1 MEIITLLDQCLIQ
14 LEHVQS
20 YSPATISSIRCAV
33 RLFIRT
39 AKVEDLKH
47 LTRDKVEDWLIDG
60 RITRKWRAVTYVDYH
75 KRINTF
81 ITWLVKRGKMEYNFM
96 KEIDLPR
103 IEKSLPKWLS
113 LDQAELLIQTCKRM
127 RCKYKF
133 EQIRNYTILNL
144 LFFTWLRKSEV
155 ANLHYEDV
163 NIKTFTINV
172 IQGKGKKDRLVP
184 IPSKLAWILKEY
196 ILDRTRLNKQCEG
209 FFTQSQFDK
218 PISSQCIDRIV
229 ERLREKTKIQ
239 FTPHSLRHSFAT
251 LMLEGG
257 CDIYTLSKMM
267 GHSKISTTTIYLA
280 CSTKQMMSS
289 IEKHPLNL

>member
-103 IEKSLPKWLS
+103 IEKSLPK
-113 LDQAELLIQTCKRM
+113 
-127 RCKYKF
+127 
-133 EQIRNYTILNL
+133 
-144 LFFTWLRKSEV
+144 
-155 ANLHYEDV
+155 
-163 NIKTFTINV
+163 
-172 IQGKGKKDRLVP
+172 
-184 IPSKLAWILKEY
+184 
-196 ILDRTRLNKQCEG
+196 
-209 FFTQSQFDK
+209 
-218 PISSQCIDRIV
+218 
-229 ERLREKTKIQ
+229 
-239 FTPHSLRHSFAT
+239 
-251 LMLEGG
+251 
-257 CDIYTLSKMM
+257 
-267 GHSKISTTTIYLA
+267 
-280 CSTKQMMSS
+280 
-289 IEKHPLNL
+289 